1 MQVVSVKF
9 ISPTGQIYNY
19 STNVPLD
26 YKIRIEFDQSVDPT
40 TANFANIF
48 LEEIRGDLIPTG
60 PDVVG
65 VWQSNLTEGGGFSTN
80 PLPSRISGTF
90 SVSGVYITFVPDK
103 PLKASKSY
111 RLLISSAVGKLQA
124 YSGTATVVTG
134 TGVIPTLSGAH
145 SHTASHS
152 LDVIIVETGASGSAR
167 FRWEVDSTAYAGSG
181 LTAQTYEQELSN
193 WDTVPSTGE
202 PGILI
207 KFSSGTYNMGDE
219 WRFVLPP
226 SAQMSDNYTL
236 NFSTIT
242 EEALSLVPDGE
253 LPVIEPPVAGDRI
266 TGSYTSSATTFYVDS
281 ITPESYSINPDLDTI
296 VIKFS
301 ADVLD
306 SLVIEDDTVKVI
318 GTALLS
324 DSSITA
330 ENGSVIDT
338 VTVAGDEITINLNTT
353 KLHDNNVLKIVLD
366 KSLKS
371 TGLTP
376 SEATLGTDQI
386 FYIFTEMTPFY
397 ASVDMV
403 KLEIGGLI
411 TGVPDFTLA
420 QLIYYWS
427 RYLDKVIT
435 VRPANW
441 AWLAERFI
449 VCAVINALATGNYI
463 AYPMGQ
469 SKSLGDLKIAY
480 NVSPSQ
486 LSPKDL
492 VQQSSSCK
500 ELLLSYLLSGS
511 TMVTGVKS
519 DLHIDEPVVGRLW
532 FNVGQDPAMPDTYFQ
547 SGSRRTRKA

>member
-1 MQVVSVKF
+1 MGNPEKEPENKPDSKPKEAPKLDAILPDDLPPAAAELVGDIDSYQKKLE
-9 ISPTGQIYNY
+9 QEWE
-19 STNVPLD
+19 STKSS
-26 YKIRIEFDQSVDPT
+26 YEKKI
-40 TANFANIF
+40 N
-48 LEEIRGDLIPTG
+48 
-60 PDVVG
+60 
-65 VWQSNLTEGGGFSTN
+65 
-80 PLPSRISGTF
+80 
-90 SVSGVYITFVPDK
+90 
-103 PLKASKSY
+103 
-111 RLLISSAVGKLQA
+111 
-124 YSGTATVVTG
+124 
-134 TGVIPTLSGAH
+134 
-145 SHTASHS
+145 
-152 LDVIIVETGASGSAR
+152 
-167 FRWEVDSTAYAGSG
+167 
-181 LTAQTYEQELSN
+181 QTYEQELSN